1 MQQLI
6 PAEASSSKPL
16 KQQVAY
22 WLEQAGMLLVLFV
35 LVVFCAIT
43 VPNFASVQN
52 LDSLLLAVSTVGM
65 ISCTMLFCLASGNFD
80 LSVGTMVPCAGVM
93 AAVVMRETSNLPP
106 LLSMALG
113 IGAGLGIGAIFGF
126 INGFV
131 VAKLKINPLITTLAT
146 MQIIKGLALIIAG
159 GVSVG
164 IVQESFAKL
173 GNAAF
178 PVFRELNGRTIFQ
191 WPFSA
196 AVPGADKVVFQI
208 TSQAWICIA
217 CFLIFGFLLR
227 RTTFGRNTLAI
238 GGNEEAARLAGI
250 PVDRIKII
258 IFVMQGVIAALAGVI
273 LASRLTSGQPKS
285 SEGLELQVI
294 SACVLGGVS
303 LTGGVGKMSFVIAGV
318 FIMGVVQNAMSLK
331 EIDPFWQYVVSGA
344 ILLAAVMLDKLKQ
357 R

>member
-1 MQQLI
+1 M
-6 PAEASSSKPL
+6 KHGF
-16 KQQVAY
+16 AY
-22 WLEQAGMLLVLFV
+22 WLEQAGMLLVLLV
-35 LVVFCAIT
+35 LVIFCSIT
-43 VPNFASVQN
+43 VPNFFTVQN

-80 LSVGTMVPCAGVM
+80 LSVGTVVPCAGVM
-93 AAVVMRETSNLPP
+93 AAVVMQKTSHLPEP
-106 LLSMALG
+106 VSMMLG
-113 IGAGLGIGAIFGF
+113 IAAGLGIGAIVGF

-131 VAKLKINPLITTLAT
+131 VAKIKINPLITTLAT
-146 MQIIKGLALIIAG
+146 MQMVKGLALIISG

-164 IVQESFAKL
+164 ISQELFSLL

-178 PVFRELNGRTIFQ
+178 PVFAEPSG
-191 WPFSA
+191 
-196 AVPGADKVVFQI
+196 KVIFQI
-208 TSQAWICIA
+208 TSQVWICLG
-217 CFLIFGFLLR
+217 CFLVFGFLLQ

-250 PVDRIKII
+250 SVDRTKII

-273 LASRLTSGQPKS
+273 LASRLTGGFPKS

-318 FIMGVVQNAMSLK
+318 FIMGIVQNAMSLK
-331 EIDPFWQYVVSGA
+331 AIDPFWQYVVSGA
-344 ILLAAVMLDKLKQ
+344 ILLAAVMFDRLKQ